1 ARAADGVLL
10 ARVDQSVLFE
20 RRHARLGI
28 TADAADLCRA
38 VLLDE
43 LACGGHVV
51 EALDRAL
58 VARRGERAPE
68 APVRQPLWALVVEHD
83 GFLLDRAAV
92 VGVQPRAHRLVVALL
107 VGEERRRGLLLTAQ
121 LTG

>member
-1 ARAADGVLL
+1 
-10 ARVDQSVLFE
+10 
-20 RRHARLGI
+20 
-28 TADAADLCRA
+28 
-38 VLLDE
+38 
-43 LACGGHVV
+43 
-51 EALDRAL
+51 DRAL

-107 VGEERRRGLLLTAQ
+107 VGEERRRGLLLTAR
-121 LTG
+121 LTGDRRQIVVDRQRAVVVPRERYAVQRPAGRIGHLPVDHHVAHALAVLGACD